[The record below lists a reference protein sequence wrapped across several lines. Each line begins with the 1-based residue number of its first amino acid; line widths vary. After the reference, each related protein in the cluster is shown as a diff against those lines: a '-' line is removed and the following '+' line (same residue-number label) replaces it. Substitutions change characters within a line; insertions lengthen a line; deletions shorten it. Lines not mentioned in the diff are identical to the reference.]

1 MEFLSLSRRG
11 SSSQNVPKWQLEIL
25 AKALPHVN
33 DFLAYISLCQLTFP
47 EPNLLLKFSVGNQ
60 KEYYQWRFTNQPSNL
75 WSLSCGHDVL
85 HVSYSSIV
93 GATYEHLKICSNLV
107 QTNLWLFSP
116 AWKRKKGIEDWK
128 KLHVNVHDN
137 FRLPR
142 YMVRTKVFGKKS
154 RAFQGLISF
163 FEGLLSQNNMK

>member
-60 KEYYQWRFTNQPSNL
+60 KEYYQ
-75 WSLSCGHDVL
+75 
-85 HVSYSSIV
+85 
-93 GATYEHLKICSNLV
+93 
-107 QTNLWLFSP
+107 
-116 AWKRKKGIEDWK
+116 
-128 KLHVNVHDN
+128 
-137 FRLPR
+137 
-142 YMVRTKVFGKKS
+142 
-154 RAFQGLISF
+154 
-163 FEGLLSQNNMK
+163 